1 MKNLWKYFASYKK
14 ECVLGPLFKLL
25 EASFELFI
33 PLLVKQIID
42 VGIPNGDTT
51 FIIQRVLI
59 MAALTFIGMV
69 CSLTAQFF
77 SAKAATGFSARVKS
91 AVFSHIQTLSHTELD
106 RTGVSTLITRLTSDI
121 NTLQGG
127 VNMSLRLFL
136 RSPFIVL
143 GAVFMAFTI
152 DVKCALIFVVTVLA
166 LSIVVYGIMLITVPM
181 HKKVQSDLDKVT
193 GAARA
198 SISGVRVI
206 RAFGLEDKEQEH
218 FSRSNDTLV
227 RMQILAGKISAL
239 LNPVTFVLINLGLCV
254 LIYQGALAVDTG
266 RLSRGDVVALVNYMS
281 QILVEL
287 IKLANLIVQLS
298 RALACGSRISSVMDI
313 TSSMKDGDKE
323 YKNTAGSAAIEFKG
337 VSFRYADA
345 SEDSVKDISFKLPAG
360 ATLGVIG
367 GTGSGKSSVIN
378 MIPRFYDATEGSV
391 LIDGTDIRE
400 YSLNSLRERIAVVP
414 QKSVLFSGSIRENML
429 WGRKDATDEEI
440 KEALKQAQGY
450 DFVMEKEGGL
460 DYMVNKGGNNFSGGQ
475 KQRLAIARALVRKPA
490 ILILD
495 DSTSALDYATDA
507 ALRKAIKEMK
517 DAPTTVIVSQRSA
530 SIMHAD
536 MILVLD
542 DGHAVGLGRHEEL
555 LENCEVYR
563 EIYNSQFGGDDN
575 AR

>member
-1 MKNLWKYFASYKK
+1 MKNLWKYFSSYKK

-33 PLLVKQIID
+33 PILVKQIID
-42 VGIPNGDTT
+42 VGIPNGDTA

-106 RTGVSTLITRLTSDI
+106 KTGISTLITRLTSDI

-152 DVKCALIFVVTVLA
+152 DVKSALIFVVTVLA

-181 HKKVQSDLDKVT
+181 HKKVQGDLDKVT

-198 SISGVRVI
+198 NISGVRVI

-254 LIYQGALAVDTG
+254 LIHQGAIAVDTG

-313 TSSMKDGDKE
+313 TSTMKDGDKE

-345 SEDSVKDISFKLPAG
+345 SEDSVKDISFTLPAG

-378 MIPRFYDATEGSV
+378 LIPRFYDTTQGSV
-391 LIDGTDIRE
+391 LIDGTDIKE
-400 YSLNSLRERIAVVP
+400 YSLNSLRSRIAVVP
-414 QKSVLFSGSIRENML
+414 QKSVLFSGSIRDNML
-429 WGRKDATDEEI
+429 WGRKDATDADIE
-440 KEALKQAQGY
+440 EALKQAQGY

-555 LENCEVYR
+555 LKDCEVYR

-575 AR
+575 AL

>member
-1 MKNLWKYFASYKK
+1 MKNLWKYFSSYKK

-42 VGIPNGDTT
+42 VGIPNGDTA

-106 RTGVSTLITRLTSDI
+106 KTGISTLITRLTSDI

-152 DVKCALIFVVTVLA
+152 DVKSAFIFVVTVLA

-181 HKKVQSDLDKVT
+181 HKKVQGDLDKVT

-198 SISGVRVI
+198 NISGVRVI

-218 FSRSNDTLV
+218 FSRSNDKLV
-227 RMQILAGKISAL
+227 HMQILAGKISSL
-239 LNPVTFVLINLGLCV
+239 LNPVTFVLINLGLCI
-254 LIYQGALAVDTG
+254 LIHQGAIAVDTG

-298 RALACGSRISSVMDI
+298 RALACGSRISSVIDI

-378 MIPRFYDATEGSV
+378 LIPRFYDATEGSV
-391 LIDGTDIRE
+391 LIDGTDIKE
-400 YSLNSLRERIAVVP
+400 YSLNSLRGRIAVVP

-429 WGRKDATDEEI
+429 WGRKDATDADIE
-440 KEALKQAQGY
+440 EALKQAQGY

-507 ALRKAIKEMK
+507 ALRKAIREMK

-555 LENCEVYR
+555 LKDCEVYR

-575 AR
+575 AL

>member
-1 MKNLWKYFASYKK
+1 MKNLWKYFSSYKK

-42 VGIPNGDTT
+42 VGIPNGDTA

-106 RTGVSTLITRLTSDI
+106 KTGISTLITRLTSDI

-152 DVKCALIFVVTVLA
+152 DVKSALIFVVTVLA

-181 HKKVQSDLDKVT
+181 HKKVQGDLDKVT

-198 SISGVRVI
+198 NISGVRVI

-254 LIYQGALAVDTG
+254 LIHQGAIAVDTG

-345 SEDSVKDISFKLPAG
+345 SEDSVKDISFTLPAG

-378 MIPRFYDATEGSV
+378 LIPRFYDTTQGSV

-400 YSLNSLRERIAVVP
+400 YSLNSLRSRIAVVP

-429 WGRKDATDEEI
+429 WGRKDAGDADIE
-440 KEALKQAQGY
+440 EALKQAQGY

-555 LENCEVYR
+555 LKDCEVYR

-575 AR
+575 AL

>member
-1 MKNLWKYFASYKK
+1 MKNLWKYFSSYKK

-42 VGIPNGDTT
+42 VGIPNGDTA

-106 RTGVSTLITRLTSDI
+106 KTGISTLITRLTSDI

-152 DVKCALIFVVTVLA
+152 DVKSALIFVVTVLA

-181 HKKVQSDLDKVT
+181 HKKVQGDLDKVT

-198 SISGVRVI
+198 NISGVRVI

-254 LIYQGALAVDTG
+254 LIHQGAIAVDTG
-266 RLSRGDVVALVNYMS
+266 HLSRGDVVALVNYMS

-345 SEDSVKDISFKLPAG
+345 SEDSVKDISFTLPAG

-378 MIPRFYDATEGSV
+378 LIPRFYDTTQGSV

-400 YSLNSLRERIAVVP
+400 YSLNSLRSRIAVVP

-429 WGRKDATDEEI
+429 WGRKDAGDADIE
-440 KEALKQAQGY
+440 EALKQAQGY

-555 LENCEVYR
+555 LKDCEVYR

-575 AR
+575 AL

>member
-1 MKNLWKYFASYKK
+1 MKNLWKYFSSYKK

-42 VGIPNGDTT
+42 VGIPNGDTV

-106 RTGVSTLITRLTSDI
+106 KTGISTLITRLTSDI

-152 DVKCALIFVVTVLA
+152 DVKSALIFVVTVLA

-181 HKKVQSDLDKVT
+181 HKKVQGDLDKVT

-198 SISGVRVI
+198 NISGVRVI

-239 LNPVTFVLINLGLCV
+239 LNPVTFVLIILGLCV
-254 LIYQGALAVDTG
+254 LIHQGAIAVDTG

-345 SEDSVKDISFKLPAG
+345 SEDSVKDISFTLPAG

-378 MIPRFYDATEGSV
+378 LIPRFYDTTQGSV

-400 YSLNSLRERIAVVP
+400 YSLNSLRSRIAVVP

-429 WGRKDATDEEI
+429 WGRKDAGDADIE
-440 KEALKQAQGY
+440 EALKQAQGY

-542 DGHAVGLGRHEEL
+542 DGHAVGLGRHEDL
-555 LENCEVYR
+555 LKDCEVYR

-575 AR
+575 AL

>member
-1 MKNLWKYFASYKK
+1 MKNLWKYFSSYKK

-33 PLLVKQIID
+33 PILVKQIID
-42 VGIPNGDTT
+42 VGIPNGDTA

-106 RTGVSTLITRLTSDI
+106 KTGISTLITRLTSDI

-152 DVKCALIFVVTVLA
+152 DVKSALIFVVTVLA

-181 HKKVQSDLDKVT
+181 HKKVQGDLDKVT

-198 SISGVRVI
+198 NISGVRVI

-254 LIYQGALAVDTG
+254 LIHQGAIAVDTG

-345 SEDSVKDISFKLPAG
+345 SEDSVKDISFTLPAG

-378 MIPRFYDATEGSV
+378 LIPRFYDTTQGSV
-391 LIDGTDIRE
+391 LIDGTDIKE
-400 YSLNSLRERIAVVP
+400 YSLNSLRSRIAVVP

-429 WGRKDATDEEI
+429 WGRKDAIDADIE
-440 KEALKQAQGY
+440 EALKQAQGY

-555 LENCEVYR
+555 LKDCEVYR

-575 AR
+575 AL

>member
-143 GAVFMAFTI
+143 DAVFMAFTI

-198 SISGVRVI
+198 NISGVRVI

-254 LIYQGALAVDTG
+254 LIHQGALAVDTG

-507 ALRKAIKEMK
+507 ALRKAIKETK

-555 LENCEVYR
+555 LENCKVYR

>member
-1 MKNLWKYFASYKK
+1 MKNLWKYFSSYKK

-42 VGIPNGDTT
+42 VGIPNGDTA

-106 RTGVSTLITRLTSDI
+106 KTGISTLITRLTSDI

-152 DVKCALIFVVTVLA
+152 DVKSALIFVVTVLA

-181 HKKVQSDLDKVT
+181 HKKVQGDLDKVT

-198 SISGVRVI
+198 NISGVRVI

-218 FSRSNDTLV
+218 FSRSNDMLV

-254 LIYQGALAVDTG
+254 LIHQGAIAVDTG

-313 TSSMKDGDKE
+313 TSTMKDGDKE

-345 SEDSVKDISFKLPAG
+345 SEDSVKDISFTLPAG

-378 MIPRFYDATEGSV
+378 LIPRFYDTTQGSV

-400 YSLNSLRERIAVVP
+400 YSLNSLRSRIAVVP

-429 WGRKDATDEEI
+429 WGRKDATDADIE
-440 KEALKQAQGY
+440 EALKQAQGY

-555 LENCEVYR
+555 LKDCEVYR

-575 AR
+575 AL

>member
-51 FIIQRVLI
+51 FIVQRVLI

-198 SISGVRVI
+198 NISGVRVI

-218 FSRSNDTLV
+218 FGRSNDTLV

-254 LIYQGALAVDTG
+254 LIHQGALAVDTG

>member
-1 MKNLWKYFASYKK
+1 MKNLWKYFSSYKK

-42 VGIPNGDTT
+42 VGIPNGDTA

-106 RTGVSTLITRLTSDI
+106 KTGISTLITRLTSDI

-152 DVKCALIFVVTVLA
+152 DVKSAFIFVVTVLA

-181 HKKVQSDLDKVT
+181 HKKVQGDLDKVT

-198 SISGVRVI
+198 NISGVRVI

-218 FSRSNDTLV
+218 FSRSNDKLV
-227 RMQILAGKISAL
+227 HMQILAGKISSL

-254 LIYQGALAVDTG
+254 LIHQGAIAVDTG

-298 RALACGSRISSVMDI
+298 RALACGSRISSVIDI

-378 MIPRFYDATEGSV
+378 LIPRFYDATEGSV
-391 LIDGTDIRE
+391 LIDGTDIKE
-400 YSLNSLRERIAVVP
+400 YSLNSLRGRIAVVP

-429 WGRKDATDEEI
+429 WGRKDATDADIE
-440 KEALKQAQGY
+440 EALKQAQGY

-507 ALRKAIKEMK
+507 ALRKAIREMK

-555 LENCEVYR
+555 LKDCEVYR

-575 AR
+575 AL

>member
-1 MKNLWKYFASYKK
+1 MKNLWKYFSSYKK

-42 VGIPNGDTT
+42 VGIPNGDTA

-106 RTGVSTLITRLTSDI
+106 KTGISTLITRLTSDI

-152 DVKCALIFVVTVLA
+152 DVKSALIFVVTVLA

-181 HKKVQSDLDKVT
+181 HKKVQGDLDKVT

-198 SISGVRVI
+198 NISGVRVI

-254 LIYQGALAVDTG
+254 LIHQGAIAVDTG

-378 MIPRFYDATEGSV
+378 LIPRFYDTTQGSV
-391 LIDGTDIRE
+391 LIDGTDIKE
-400 YSLNSLRERIAVVP
+400 YSLNSLRSRIAVVP

-429 WGRKDATDEEI
+429 WGRKDAGDADIE
-440 KEALKQAQGY
+440 EALKQAQGY

-542 DGHAVGLGRHEEL
+542 DGHAVGLGRHEDL
-555 LENCEVYR
+555 LKDCEVYR

-575 AR
+575 AL

>member
-198 SISGVRVI
+198 NISGVRVI

-254 LIYQGALAVDTG
+254 LIHQGALAVDTG

-323 YKNTAGSAAIEFKG
+323 YKNTTGSAAIEFKG

-542 DGHAVGLGRHEEL
+542 DGHAVGLGRHKEL
-555 LENCEVYR
+555 LENCKVYR